1 MTTETPVPP
10 GDPPVEAPPAARRR
24 RPWLKVILALAG
36 LAALTALVGGI
47 WLARQINPPGE
58 PGPEIRVA
66 IQPGTSVAGIA
77 AILERDG
84 VLSSAQVF
92 RVYLKAKGA
101 ESFQAGEYELRR
113 SMGMG
118 PALDVLQ
125 DGPEIAFARL
135 TIPEGFT
142 LTEMAEVI
150 GKLPGRSGARFLELA
165 SKSNTIRSRY
175 QPASVTTLEGLLFPD
190 TYLVTDKEDEAAIIR
205 RLLGRFDEVA
215 AEVGLDAGPRP
226 AGLDPY
232 ETIVAASL
240 VETEGK
246 VADDRPLIASVIENR
261 LERGMR
267 LQIDATVL
275 YALGRHKSRVLF
287 KDLEVDSPY
296 NTYKVDGLPPTPIG
310 APGRAALEA
319 MLDPADEDYL
329 YYVLIDKDGR
339 HAFAETPAEFERLKA
354 ESRRKGVR

>member
-1 MTTETPVPP
+1 V
-10 GDPPVEAPPAARRR
+10 
-24 RPWLKVILALAG
+24 
-36 LAALTALVGGI
+36 
-47 WLARQINPPGE
+47 
-58 PGPEIRVA
+58 RVA

-77 AILERDG
+77 GILEREQ
-84 VLSSAQVF
+84 VLSSARVF
-92 RVYLKAKGA
+92 RLYLKVRGSD
-101 ESFQAGEYELRR
+101 SFQAGEYGLRR
-113 SMGMG
+113 RMGMSD
-118 PALDVLQ
+118 ALAVLEG
-125 DGPEIAFARL
+125 GPEVAFSPL
-135 TIPEGFT
+135 IIPEGFT
-142 LTEMAEVI
+142 LTEMAEVV
-150 GKLPGRSGARFLELA
+150 GKLPGRSGEKFLELA
-165 SKSNTIRSRY
+165 RSGTIRSRW
-175 QPASVTTLEGLLFPD
+175 QPASVDTLEGLLFPD

-215 AEVGLDAGPRP
+215 AEVGLEAGPRP